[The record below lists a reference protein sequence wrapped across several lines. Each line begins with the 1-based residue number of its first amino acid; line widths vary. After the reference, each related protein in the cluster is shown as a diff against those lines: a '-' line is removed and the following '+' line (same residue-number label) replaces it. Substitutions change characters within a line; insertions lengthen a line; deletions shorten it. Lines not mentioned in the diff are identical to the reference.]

1 MLGRVVA
8 CNTFEVACGVRQR
21 QTWKRG
27 VVRLGRGAYACRR
40 CAGCVQ
46 RGGVLTV
53 LSKLYSAP
61 NSGVTAISGWSAA
74 TNLLFYGGYVQVC
87 PSFTS
92 RASHRFRNGCMPG

>member
-1 MLGRVVA
+1 
-8 CNTFEVACGVRQR
+8 
-21 QTWKRG
+21 
-27 VVRLGRGAYACRR
+27 
-40 CAGCVQ
+40 
-46 RGGVLTV
+46 VLTV